1 MSSPHTSTQK
11 AWGGAR
17 PASSGSRL
25 LVTPTLRT
33 QAPAWRV
40 TAEALLGL
48 GVSNER
54 LFIISLGS
62 RLSRGQE
69 GVWEISEAVCC
80 SDQPAKVVCEA
91 TPSTGKPRL
100 GPPWRKGW
108 LGKRLSG
115 RGTGCSLNRWV
126 STTGELLGF
135 RGHCISVL
143 QCIVHTGDGCED
155 QSVHVDSYC
164 ST

>member
-1 MSSPHTSTQK
+1 MT
-11 AWGGAR
+11 
-17 PASSGSRL
+17 L
-25 LVTPTLRT
+25 TLRT

-48 GVSNER
+48 GVSNEG
-54 LFIISLGS
+54 LFIMSLGS

-108 LGKRLSG
+108 LGKRIDG
-115 RGTGCSLNRWV
+115 RGSGCSLNRWV
-126 STTGELLGF
+126 SISKELLGF
-135 RGHCISVL
+135 SGHCILVL
-143 QCIVHTGDGCED
+143 QCIADVHTGDGCGD
-155 QSVHVDSYC
+155 QSVHVDSYN